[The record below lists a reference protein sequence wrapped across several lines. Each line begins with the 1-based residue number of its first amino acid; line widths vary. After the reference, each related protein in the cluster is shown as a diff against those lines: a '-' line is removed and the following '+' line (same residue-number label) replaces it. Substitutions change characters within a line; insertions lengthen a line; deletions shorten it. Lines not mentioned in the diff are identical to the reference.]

1 MSVEFKVVQ
10 RKNPQDQNAAPLFYA
25 MAVRGKAL
33 DIDKLSELISDGSTV
48 RQNDVY
54 AVLVGMVNVILKE
67 LKEGRVIR
75 LGKLGTFAV
84 SVSSSGH
91 PTDEEVS
98 ANSITKARILYRPER
113 ELRDMLKLLQFEK
126 QNPPSPAA

>member
-1 MSVEFKVVQ
+1 MSVEFKVIQ
-10 RKNPQDQNAAPLFYA
+10 RSNPQDQSAAPLYYA
-25 MAVRGKAL
+25 MAVRGNAV
-33 DIDKLSELISDGSTV
+33 DIDTLSELISDGSTV

-54 AVLVGMVNVILKE
+54 AVLVGMVNVILRE

-91 PTDEEVS
+91 PTDEEVN
-98 ANSITKARILYRPER
+98 ANSITKARILYRPEK
-113 ELRDMLKLLQFEK
+113 ELRNMLKLLQFKK